1 MIDGFTNAN
10 QLTDGQERVVRSN
23 FTINMYGYIIP
34 DIIQKDLA
42 SVKKFNSKSKIIF
55 SMETTSNP
63 EVFEPNPQVAP
74 PVGGS
79 GVQRDRLA
87 ENVNTRKRINTD
99 E

>member
-1 MIDGFTNAN
+1 
-10 QLTDGQERVVRSN
+10 
-23 FTINMYGYIIP
+23 MYGYIIP

-63 EVFEPNPQVAP
+63 EVFNPNPEIAP
-74 PVGGS
+74 AVDGS
-79 GVQRDRLA
+79 SAVRNRLT
-87 ENVNTRKRINTD
+87 ENVNTRKRIDTN

>member
-1 MIDGFTNAN
+1 
-10 QLTDGQERVVRSN
+10 
-23 FTINMYGYIIP
+23 MYGYIIP

-63 EVFEPNPQVAP
+63 EVFNPNPQIAP
-74 PVGGS
+74 AVDGS
-79 GVQRDRLA
+79 SAVRDRLA
-87 ENVNTRKRINTD
+87 ENVNTRKRIIPD